1 MWIEMFEPS
10 SVPPPIDI
18 SPTPTKKYELRVIVY
33 NTAGVIMAEKNIFGQ
48 KMTDIFV
55 KG

>member
-1 MWIEMFEPS
+1 MFDPS

-18 SPTPTKKYELRVIVY
+18 TPAPSKKYELRVIIY
-33 NTAGVIMAEKNIFGQ
+33 NTCDVVMAEKNVFGQ

>member
-1 MWIEMFEPS
+1 MWIEIFDPN

-18 SPTPTKKYELRVIVY
+18 TPAPARKYELRVIVY
-33 NTAGVIMAEKNIFGQ
+33 NTSGVVMAEKNIFGQ